1 MFAALDAQY
10 VDHSATV
17 ACVTFS
23 DWAAE
28 EAQRELVTTVDG
40 VAEYQPGEFWR
51 REVPG
56 ALAVL
61 ALLERKP
68 DLVVVDGYVWLDGAG
83 RKGMGAHL
91 FDALNGA
98 VAVIGVAK
106 HSFAGSPH
114 AALVHR
120 GESDKPLF
128 VTAQGMPLEQAQ
140 QAIAAMHGPFRI
152 PTLLKRVDQL
162 CRRSVAPRST

>member
-10 VDHSATV
+10 VDQSATV

-28 EAQRELVTTVDG
+28 EAGLELVTTVEG

-51 REVPG
+51 REVPC

-61 ALLERKP
+61 ALLGQKP
-68 DLVVVDGYVWLDGAG
+68 DVLVVDGYVWLDGNG

-106 HSFAGSPH
+106 HAFAGSPH

-120 GESDKPLF
+120 GESDRPLF
-128 VTAQGMPLEQAQ
+128 VTVQGMPLEEAQ
-140 QAIAAMHGPFRI
+140 RAISAMHGPFRI
-152 PTLLKRVDQL
+152 PTLLKRADQL
-162 CRRSVAPRST
+162 CRRTATPRS

>member
-10 VDHSATV
+10 VDQSATV
-17 ACVTFS
+17 AGVTFS
-23 DWAAE
+23 DWGAE
-28 EAQRELVTTVDG
+28 QAQRELVTTVEG
-40 VAEYQPGEFWR
+40 VADYQPGEFWR
-51 REVPG
+51 REVPC

-61 ALLERKP
+61 KLLGNTP
-68 DLVVVDGYVWLDGAG
+68 DVVVVDGYVWLDGNG

-91 FDALNGA
+91 FEALNGA

-128 VTAQGMPLEQAQ
+128 VTAQGMALDQAQ
-140 QAIAAMHGPFRI
+140 RVITSMHGPFRI

-162 CRRSVAPRST
+162 CRRTVAPRG